1 MSAIQLHRTLPE
13 SSSDAYKPFQTVDF
27 LLDVRGRKLIKNSI
41 RIEGTIKAL
50 DNVTGGVAI
59 TNVSDV
65 KLENAIGAHA
75 FFDSFTVETE
85 NKGVLENLQN
95 YPRHAN
101 MVSRATLTSDDMLSS
116 QYVAEGRGP
125 VEANGNYV
133 LQQVADNAFVTG
145 QTTGNT
151 DNSVDPS
158 FSIKPSIC
166 FNRMGGDDYSFAK
179 NGFIRVS
186 MILSSATECL
196 FGGADNPKD
205 YSLIDLACRFQT
217 SQDDG
222 SQGAMLMKSYVNI
235 VSSVQSTSTTVS
247 ARVPSQ
253 SVNGVAMSFITQ
265 SDVRSNQ
272 RNSYELQRLPQWSNI
287 EYLFNNSLQEYLTYT
302 IRDESDALQKGLEAL
317 ESAGHSQVSSKTLKG
332 NKGCIFGLAFNS
344 YIDLSQQKF
353 TVNFKVDSSTITS
366 NPMDVQMFFSTL
378 LTM

>member
-13 SSSDAYKPFQTVDF
+13 SSSSAYKPFQTVDF

-41 RIEGTIKAL
+41 RIEGSIKAL
-50 DNVTGGVAI
+50 DAVNGSSI
-59 TNVSDV
+59 THASGV

-85 NKGVLENLQN
+85 GKGVLENLQN

-101 MVSRATLTSDDMLSS
+101 MVSRATLTSDDILSS
-116 QYVAEGRGP
+116 QYIAEGRGP

-133 LQQVADNAFVTG
+133 LQKVADNAFVTG
-145 QTTGNT
+145 QTAAVTANE
-151 DNSVDPS
+151 VDPS
-158 FSIKPSIC
+158 FSISPSIC
-166 FNRMGGDDYSFAK
+166 FNRMGGDDYSFNK

-196 FGGADNPKD
+196 FGGADQPKD
-205 YSLIDLACRFQT
+205 YSLTDLACRFQT
-217 SQDDG
+217 APDDG
-222 SQGAMLMKSYVNI
+222 SQGAMLMKSYVNV

-253 SVNGVAMSFITQ
+253 SVNGVAMSFINQ
-265 SDVRSNQ
+265 ADVRSNQ
-272 RNSYELQRLPQWSNI
+272 RNAYELQRLPQWSNI
-287 EYLFNNSLQEYLTYT
+287 EFLFNNSLQEYLTYT

-317 ESAGHSQVSSKTLKG
+317 ESAGHSQVSSKTLKA
-332 NKGCIFGLAFNS
+332 NKGAIFGLPFNS

-353 TVNFKVDSSTITS
+353 TVNFKVDSDSITA

>member
-13 SSSDAYKPFQTVDF
+13 SSSTAYQPFQTVDF

-41 RIEGTIKAL
+41 RIEGSIQAL
-50 DNVTGGVAI
+50 DAVSGSAI
-59 TNVSDV
+59 THASGV

-101 MVSRATLTSDDMLSS
+101 MVSRATLTPDDMLSS
-116 QYVAEGRGP
+116 QYIAEGRGP

-145 QTTGNT
+145 QTAPVATN
-151 DNSVDPS
+151 NVDSS
-158 FSIKPSIC
+158 FSISPSIC
-166 FNRMGGDDYSFAK
+166 FNRMGGDDYSFSK

-196 FGGADNPKD
+196 FGGADQPKD
-205 YSLIDLACRFQT
+205 YSLTDLACRFQT
-217 SQDDG
+217 APDDG
-222 SQGAMLMKSYVNI
+222 SQGAMLMKSYVNV

-253 SVNGVAMSFITQ
+253 SVNGVAMSFINQ
-265 SDVRSNQ
+265 ADVRSNQ
-272 RNSYELQRLPQWSNI
+272 RNAYELQRLPQWSNI
-287 EYLFNNSLQEYLTYT
+287 EFLFNNSLQEYLTYT

-317 ESAGHSQVSSKTLKG
+317 ESAGHSQVSSKTLKA
-332 NKGCIFGLAFNS
+332 NKGAIFGLPFNS

-353 TVNFKVDSSTITS
+353 TVNFKVDSDSITA

>member
-13 SSSDAYKPFQTVDF
+13 SSSSAYQPFQTVDF

-50 DNVTGGVAI
+50 DAVSGSPI
-59 TNVSDV
+59 THASAV
-65 KLENAIGAHA
+65 KVENAIGAHA

-101 MVSRATLTSDDMLSS
+101 MVSRATLTSDDLLSS

-133 LQQVADNAFVTG
+133 LQQVADNAFITA
-145 QTTGNT
+145 QTTPVATN
-151 DNSVDPS
+151 NVDPS
-158 FSIKPSIC
+158 FSIRPSIC
-166 FNRMGGDDYSFAK
+166 FNRMGGDDYSFSK

-186 MILSSATECL
+186 MILSAATECL
-196 FGGADNPKD
+196 FGGADQPKD
-205 YSLIDLACRFQT
+205 YSLTDLACRFQ
-217 SQDDG
+217 SSPDDG
-222 SQGAMLMKSYVNI
+222 SQGAMLMKSYVNV

-253 SVNGVAMSFITQ
+253 SVNGVAMSFVNQ

-272 RNSYELQRLPQWSNI
+272 RNAYELQRLPQWSNI
-287 EYLFNNSLQEYLTYT
+287 EFLFNNSLQEYLTYT

-317 ESAGHSQVSSKTLKG
+317 ESAGHSQVSSKTLKA
-332 NKGCIFGLAFNS
+332 NKGAIFGLPFNS

-353 TVNFKVDSSTITS
+353 TVNFKIDSDTITQ

>member
-13 SSSDAYKPFQTVDF
+13 SSSTSYQPFQTVDF

-41 RIEGTIKAL
+41 RIEGSIKAL
-50 DNVTGGVAI
+50 DSVGGSAI
-59 TNVSDV
+59 THASGV

-101 MVSRATLTSDDMLSS
+101 MVSRATLTPDDMLSS
-116 QYVAEGRGP
+116 QYIAEARGP

-145 QTTGNT
+145 QTAPVATN
-151 DNSVDPS
+151 NVDPS
-158 FSIKPSIC
+158 FSIRPSIC
-166 FNRMGGDDYSFAK
+166 FNRMGGDDYSFNK

-186 MILSSATECL
+186 MILSAATECL
-196 FGGADNPKD
+196 FGGADQPKD
-205 YSLIDLACRFQT
+205 YSLTDLACRFQT
-217 SQDDG
+217 AADDG
-222 SQGAMLMKSYVNI
+222 SQSAMLMKSYVNV

-253 SVNGVAMSFITQ
+253 SVNGVAMSFINQ
-265 SDVRSNQ
+265 SDLRSNQ

-287 EYLFNNSLQEYLTYT
+287 EFLFNNSLQEYLTYG
-302 IRDESDALQKGLEAL
+302 INDESDALQKGLEAM
-317 ESAGHSQVSSKTLKG
+317 ESAGHSSVSSKTLKA
-332 NKGCIFGLAFNS
+332 NKGTIFGLPFNS
-344 YIDLSQQKF
+344 YIDLSMQKF
-353 TVNFKVDSSTITS
+353 TVNFKLDSDTITS
-366 NPMDVQMFFSTL
+366 QPMDVQLFFSTL
-378 LTM
+378 LTL

>member
-13 SSSDAYKPFQTVDF
+13 SSSSAYQPFQTVDF

-50 DNVTGGVAI
+50 DNVTGGASI
-59 TNVSDV
+59 TSASGV

-85 NKGVLENLQN
+85 NKGVLENLAN

-101 MVSRATLTSDDMLSS
+101 MVSRATLTSDDILSS
-116 QYVAEGRGP
+116 QYIAEGRGP

-133 LQQVADNAFVTG
+133 LQQVADNAFITA
-145 QTTGNT
+145 QTTPVATN
-151 DNSVDPS
+151 NVDPS
-158 FSIKPSIC
+158 FSIRPSIC
-166 FNRMGGDDYSFAK
+166 FNRMGGDDYSFSK

-196 FGGADNPKD
+196 FGGADQPKT
-205 YSLIDLACRFQT
+205 YSLTDLACRFQT

-222 SQGAMLMKSYVNI
+222 SQGAMLMKSYVNV

-253 SVNGVAMSFITQ
+253 SVNGVAMSFINQ

-272 RNSYELQRLPQWSNI
+272 RNAYELQRLPQWSNI
-287 EYLFNNSLQEYLTYT
+287 EFLFNNSLQEYLTYT

-317 ESAGHSQVSSKTLKG
+317 ESAGHSQVSSKTLKA
-332 NKGCIFGLAFNS
+332 NKGTIFGLAFNS

-353 TVNFKVDSSTITS
+353 TTNFKIDSDTITQ

>member
-13 SSSDAYKPFQTVDF
+13 SSSTAYQPFQTVDF

-41 RIEGTIKAL
+41 RIEGSIKAL
-50 DNVTGGVAI
+50 DAVGGSAI
-59 TNVSDV
+59 THASGV

-145 QTTGNT
+145 QTAPVATN
-151 DNSVDPS
+151 NVDPS
-158 FSIKPSIC
+158 FSIRPSIC
-166 FNRMGGDDYSFAK
+166 FNRMGGDDYSFSK

-196 FGGADNPKD
+196 FGGADQAKD
-205 YSLIDLACRFQT
+205 YSLTDLACRFQT
-217 SQDDG
+217 AADDG
-222 SQGAMLMKSYVNI
+222 SQGAMLMKSYVNV

-253 SVNGVAMSFITQ
+253 SVNGVAMSFINQ
-265 SDVRSNQ
+265 SDLRSNQ
-272 RNSYELQRLPQWSNI
+272 RNAYELQRLPQWSNI
-287 EYLFNNSLQEYLTYT
+287 EFLFNNSLQEYLTYT
-302 IRDESDALQKGLEAL
+302 INDESDALQKGLEAL
-317 ESAGHSQVSSKTLKG
+317 ESAGHSQVSSKTLKA
-332 NKGCIFGLAFNS
+332 NKGAIFGLPFNS

-353 TVNFKVDSSTITS
+353 TVNFKIDSDTITS
-366 NPMDVQMFFSTL
+366 QPMDVQMFFSTL

>member
-13 SSSDAYKPFQTVDF
+13 SSSTAYQPFQTVDF

-41 RIEGTIKAL
+41 RIEGSIKAL
-50 DNVTGGVAI
+50 DAVGGSAI
-59 TNVSDV
+59 THASGV

-145 QTTGNT
+145 QTAPVATN
-151 DNSVDPS
+151 NVDPS
-158 FSIKPSIC
+158 FSIRPSIC
-166 FNRMGGDDYSFAK
+166 FNRMGGDDYSFSK

-196 FGGADNPKD
+196 FGGADQAKD
-205 YSLIDLACRFQT
+205 YSLTDLACRFQT
-217 SQDDG
+217 AADDG
-222 SQGAMLMKSYVNI
+222 SQGAMLMKSYVNV

-253 SVNGVAMSFITQ
+253 SVNGVAMSFINQ
-265 SDVRSNQ
+265 SDLRSNQ

-287 EYLFNNSLQEYLTYT
+287 EFLFNNSLQEYLTYT
-302 IRDESDALQKGLEAL
+302 IRDESDALHKGLEAL
-317 ESAGHSQVSSKTLKG
+317 ESAGHSQVSSKTLKA
-332 NKGCIFGLAFNS
+332 NKGAIFGLPFNS

-353 TVNFKVDSSTITS
+353 TVNFKIDSDTITN

>member
-13 SSSDAYKPFQTVDF
+13 SSSSAYQPFQTVDF

-41 RIEGTIKAL
+41 RIEGSIKAL
-50 DNVTGGVAI
+50 DAVNGSSI
-59 TNVSDV
+59 THASGV

-85 NKGVLENLQN
+85 GKGVLENLQN

-101 MVSRATLTSDDMLSS
+101 MVSRATLTSDDILSS
-116 QYVAEGRGP
+116 QYIAEGRGP

-133 LQQVADNAFVTG
+133 LQKVADNAFVTG
-145 QTTGNT
+145 QTAAVTANE
-151 DNSVDPS
+151 VDPS
-158 FSIKPSIC
+158 FSISPSIC
-166 FNRMGGDDYSFAK
+166 FNRMGGDDYSFNK

-196 FGGADNPKD
+196 FGGADQPKD
-205 YSLIDLACRFQT
+205 YSLTDLACRFQT
-217 SQDDG
+217 APDDG
-222 SQGAMLMKSYVNI
+222 SQGAMLMKSYVNV

-253 SVNGVAMSFITQ
+253 SVNGVAMSFINQ
-265 SDVRSNQ
+265 ADVRSNQ
-272 RNSYELQRLPQWSNI
+272 RNAYELQRLPQWSNI
-287 EYLFNNSLQEYLTYT
+287 EFLFNNSLQEYLTYT

-317 ESAGHSQVSSKTLKG
+317 ESAGHSQVSSKTLKA
-332 NKGCIFGLAFNS
+332 NKGAIFGLPFNS

-353 TVNFKVDSSTITS
+353 TVNFKVDSDSITA

>member
-13 SSSDAYKPFQTVDF
+13 SSSSAYQPFQTVDF

-50 DNVTGGVAI
+50 DAVSGSPI
-59 TNVSDV
+59 THASAV
-65 KLENAIGAHA
+65 KVENAIGAHA

-101 MVSRATLTSDDMLSS
+101 MVSRATLTSDDLLSS
-116 QYVAEGRGP
+116 QYVAEARGP

-133 LQQVADNAFVTG
+133 LQQVADNAFITA
-145 QTTGNT
+145 QTTPVATN
-151 DNSVDPS
+151 N
-158 FSIKPSIC
+158 
-166 FNRMGGDDYSFAK
+166 DYSFSK

-196 FGGADNPKD
+196 FGGADQPKD
-205 YSLIDLACRFQT
+205 YSLTDLACRFQ
-217 SQDDG
+217 SSPDDG
-222 SQGAMLMKSYVNI
+222 SQGAMLMKSYVNV

-253 SVNGVAMSFITQ
+253 SVNGVAMSFVNQ

-272 RNSYELQRLPQWSNI
+272 RNAYELQRLPQWSNI
-287 EYLFNNSLQEYLTYT
+287 EFLFNNSLQEYLTYT

-317 ESAGHSQVSSKTLKG
+317 ESAGHSQVSSKTLKA
-332 NKGCIFGLAFNS
+332 NKGAIFGLPFNS

-353 TVNFKVDSSTITS
+353 TVNFKIDSDTITQ

>member
-1 MSAIQLHRTLPE
+1 M
-13 SSSDAYKPFQTVDF
+13 
-27 LLDVRGRKLIKNSI
+27 IKNSI

-50 DNVTGGVAI
+50 DAVSGSPI
-59 TNVSDV
+59 THASAV
-65 KLENAIGAHA
+65 KVENAIGAHA

-101 MVSRATLTSDDMLSS
+101 MVSRATLTSDDLLSS
-116 QYVAEGRGP
+116 QYVAEARGP

-133 LQQVADNAFVTG
+133 LQQVSDNAFITG
-145 QTTGNT
+145 QTTPVATN
-151 DNSVDPS
+151 NVDPS
-158 FSIKPSIC
+158 FSIRPSIC
-166 FNRMGGDDYSFAK
+166 FNRMGGDDYSFSK

-196 FGGADNPKD
+196 FGGADQPKD
-205 YSLIDLACRFQT
+205 YSLTDLACRFQ
-217 SQDDG
+217 SSPDDG
-222 SQGAMLMKSYVNI
+222 SQGAMLMKSYVNV

-253 SVNGVAMSFITQ
+253 SVNGVAMSFVNQ

-272 RNSYELQRLPQWSNI
+272 RNAYELQRLPQWSNI
-287 EYLFNNSLQEYLTYT
+287 EFLFNNSLQEYLTYT

-317 ESAGHSQVSSKTLKG
+317 ESAGHSQVSSKTLKA
-332 NKGCIFGLAFNS
+332 NKGAIFGLPFNS

-353 TVNFKVDSSTITS
+353 TVNFKIDSDTITQ

>member
-13 SSSDAYKPFQTVDF
+13 SSSSAYQPFQTVDF

-50 DNVTGGVAI
+50 DAVSGSPI
-59 TNVSDV
+59 THASAV
-65 KLENAIGAHA
+65 KVENAIGAHA

-85 NKGVLENLQN
+85 GKGVLENLQN

-101 MVSRATLTSDDMLSS
+101 MVSRATLTSDDLLSS

-133 LQQVADNAFVTG
+133 LQQVADNAFITA
-145 QTTGNT
+145 QTTPVATN
-151 DNSVDPS
+151 NVDPS
-158 FSIKPSIC
+158 FSIRPSIC
-166 FNRMGGDDYSFAK
+166 FNRMGGDDYSFSK

-186 MILSSATECL
+186 MILSATECL
-196 FGGADNPKD
+196 FGGADQPKD
-205 YSLIDLACRFQT
+205 YSLTDLACRFQ
-217 SQDDG
+217 SSPDDG
-222 SQGAMLMKSYVNI
+222 SQGAMLMKSYVNV

-253 SVNGVAMSFITQ
+253 SVNGVAMSFVNQ

-272 RNSYELQRLPQWSNI
+272 RNAYELQRLPQWSNI
-287 EYLFNNSLQEYLTYT
+287 EFLFNNSLQEYLTYT

-317 ESAGHSQVSSKTLKG
+317 ESAGHSQVSSKTLKA
-332 NKGCIFGLAFNS
+332 NKGAIFGLPFNS

-353 TVNFKVDSSTITS
+353 TVNFKIDSDTITQ